1 MADDAYQLMQ
11 QLQQQNKLQRQKY
24 GSVEPYTNPKMKR
37 VKNIADML
45 QAFGLARTPRDAFRM
60 ANKMNAARD
69 TVGEF
74 LPGTSYEL
82 AKERNDKLGQG
93 LAMIDLIPGGGLL
106 TAPVKVA
113 KKVKGTVQYNK
124 LYHGSPEK
132 NLKEVSVSKSKRSE
146 GFMPHISATENPL
159 LAKAFTRGE
168 LGDRPMGQVYE
179 STGNFNLID
188 LGTDEGKKIWNS
200 LDKKPEKA
208 LDKGFDGVQLSS
220 HYEDWKQPFYKDVDF
235 SKLKNAKEIQLFKN
249 LKVNKIK

>member
-24 GSVEPYTNPKMKR
+24 GSIEPYTNPKMKR

-113 KKVKGTVQYNK
+113 KKAKGTRLLDEKSKDLLEEFSLSGGAKIDNVGNVTLYHRTNKQAADKIKETGEMIGKEDRLYFSTKPDGAIKGYGEELVEVKIPINK
-124 LYHGSPEK
+124 L
-132 NLKEVSVSKSKRSE
+132 
-146 GFMPHISATENPL
+146 
-159 LAKAFTRGE
+159 
-168 LGDRPMGQVYE
+168 
-179 STGNFNLID
+179 D
-188 LGTDEGKKIWNS
+188 LEDVFSDEIH
-200 LDKKPEKA
+200 
-208 LDKGFDGVQLSS
+208 VTLSS
-220 HYEDWKQPFYKDVDF
+220 NFKPQQ
-235 SKLKNAKEIQLFKN
+235 IQVVQKR
-249 LKVNKIK
+249 